1 MSAFEVLGP
10 LGPAPARAAAS
21 IRRTSTLDTTWPEGF
36 DGPMLTRGRA
46 RDLLTAAVGEAPEV
60 VGEDALTVRFAP
72 GTRTITAISAAPAR
86 PELGALV
93 GGRAGG
99 GLRALIGRTLPQEKA
114 ARTPLHLLLDD
125 LGGASL
131 VAPMARSRW
140 LPDPSSG
147 LVTDPLPMTGV
158 CTGFQ
163 PGSSALTPAAPG
175 LQLANQRPVPA
186 LTESP
191 DPWAWHDLP
200 HHDGPAA
207 RRARRLDVIR
217 APDGVEIDV
226 MFQDSTTVPEGGR
239 IAVHEYRLRAVADPD
254 TLEVRALSAE
264 PRILPY
270 AECPLAVRT
279 LPRLLGL
286 PLADLSSTVPRTLP
300 GVDGCTHLNDALR
313 TLSDVPALLPFL

>member
-1 MSAFEVLGP
+1 MSAPTVLGP
-10 LGPAPARAAAS
+10 LGPAPARVAGS
-21 IRRTSTLDTTWPEGF
+21 VRRTSTLDTTWPGGF

-46 RDLLTAAVGEAPEV
+46 RDLRTFEEEGPKV
-60 VGEDALTVRFAP
+60 VAEDALTVRFAP
-72 GTRTITAISAAPAR
+72 GSRTITAIAADPAR
-86 PELGALV
+86 AGLAGLV

-99 GLRALIGRTLPQEKA
+99 GLRALVGQALPAERT

-163 PGSSALTPAAPG
+163 PGSSALTPEAPA
-175 LQLANQRPVPA
+175 LQLANQRPVAA
-186 LTESP
+186 LSAHA
-191 DPWAWHDLP
+191 DPWAWHALP
-200 HHDGPAA
+200 DHEVPAA
-207 RRARRLDVIR
+207 RRARRLDVTR
-217 APDGVEIDV
+217 TADAVMIDA
-226 MFQDSTTVPEGGR
+226 MFQDSTTIPEGGR
-239 IAVHEYRLRAVADPD
+239 VAVHEYRVRATADPS
-254 TLEVRALSAE
+254 TLVLRTLSAE

-270 AECPLAVRT
+270 TECPLAVGT

-286 PLADLSSTVPRTLP
+286 PLADLAGTVHRALP
-300 GVDGCTHLNDALR
+300 GVAGCTHLNDALR
-313 TLSDVPALLPFL
+313 GLSDVPALLVHL